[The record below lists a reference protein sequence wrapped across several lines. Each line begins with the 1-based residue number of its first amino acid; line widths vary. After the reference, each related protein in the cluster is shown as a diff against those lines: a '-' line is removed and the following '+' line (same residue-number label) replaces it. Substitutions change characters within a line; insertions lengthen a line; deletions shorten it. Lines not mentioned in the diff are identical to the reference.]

1 MDNEENEHEDDDGLR
16 PVFNYPRLDATF
28 ARAACLNFA
37 DKNVGKTEILM
48 DEVFKL
54 IDNKISMLM
63 EEEEVD
69 DEDMNIAIAFD
80 GVEPRVKEIVIDRLM
95 RLNYEVA
102 NSVDTEEEADYV
114 RDLEEQATND
124 PMMQKI
130 LDEFF
135 LASDKYY
142 ISW

>member
-1 MDNEENEHEDDDGLR
+1 MNNEENEHEDDDGLR

-28 ARAACLNFA
+28 ARAACLNFE
-37 DKNVGKTEILM
+37 DENVGKIEILM

-54 IDNKISMLM
+54 IGDKIRMLM

-69 DEDMNIAIAFD
+69 EGDMNIAIAFD
-80 GVEPRVKEIVIDRLM
+80 GVDPRIKEIVIDRLM

-124 PMMQKI
+124 PMMQKV

-135 LASDKYY
+135 LASDKYF